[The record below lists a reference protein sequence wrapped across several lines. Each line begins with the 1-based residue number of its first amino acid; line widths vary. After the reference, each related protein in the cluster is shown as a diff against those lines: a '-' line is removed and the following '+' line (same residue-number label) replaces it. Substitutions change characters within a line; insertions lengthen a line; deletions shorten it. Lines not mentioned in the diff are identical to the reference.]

1 MTTTEALQTARD
13 KIADPKNWC
22 QGSYAKDEDGN
33 NCPTHSPEA
42 VAWCA
47 RGAVGFMGDAMAYST
62 LSDACWHLNTDVP
75 PNVNDYGTHADVM
88 KMYDLAIRMSQE
100 SI

>member
-1 MTTTEALQTARD
+1 MTTTERLQAARD
-13 KIADPKNWC
+13 LIATPKTWC
-22 QGSYAKDEDGN
+22 KGSYAKDKDGK
-33 NCPTHSPEA
+33 NCPTHSGAA
-42 VAWCA
+42 VSWCA
-47 RGAVGFMGDAMAYST
+47 RGAVGFVGSTAAYSI

-88 KMYDLAIRMSQE
+88 RMYDLAIRMSRE